1 MATTAEP
8 TERAPRN
15 HLTGWLAEPLVL
27 FPAIAVVVI
36 GLIWL
41 ATWEVTR
48 SKRADAMQAAAGSTR
63 EILDIYRAQVMRAMR
78 EIDQAFNTVTYW
90 RASNAAGKLTD
101 LENGDLLPP
110 PLIFVVSL
118 VDKQGHETDTTRSAP
133 GAEELAGTQCFEQ
146 TKTLDTVYI
155 QAPVR
160 GPTGERLLHFCK
172 RLTDTS
178 GQFAGEVVISMQASY
193 FVSGYEGTKLGNHGM
208 LALLSAD
215 GTKLVGRSGED
226 VESGGRWDYKPY
238 LVTSDTLDRD
248 VKVWSSTPDRVPRW
262 AAAAQVYG
270 FPVVALAAL
279 AVDEQMSGIQPQLAR
294 YLWAAMAETL
304 ATALLCAYLG
314 HQSWLLARTRRRETE
329 QRLAHAERVEHLAY
343 HDALTGLP
351 NRSMF
356 SRELNRHILEAQRY
370 QRQLAV
376 AFIDLDRFKQINDT
390 LGHEAG
396 DQLLKTVAKR
406 LLTSVRDSDT
416 VARLG
421 GDEFVIMLPQIT
433 QANDAAVVAQK
444 VLASIA
450 VPFTLIGQEFR
461 VTASIGIGV
470 FPQHGI
476 DEETLKKNADIAMY
490 QAKAEGKN
498 NYRFYSESLNANSLE
513 RLALESSLR
522 HALERNEFRLCYQ
535 AKREISS
542 GRIVGTEALLRWESP
557 DLGTVAPMQFI
568 PVAEESGLIIPIGKW
583 ILRTACAQNV
593 AWQRAG
599 APPLNVAINL
609 SPRQFADEGLLRDV
623 QGILQETGLEAH
635 YLEFE
640 ISESILIQNVEAT
653 LKVLTALKSL
663 GVRIAIDDFGTGY
676 TSLTTLQRFPLDT
689 IKIDQKV
696 VQGIA
701 ADDKNA
707 GLTDAVIAM
716 GKNLSLTV
724 VAQGVETSE
733 QAEFLRQHACDEL
746 QGFYFNR
753 PMAPEVFGKL
763 LLASVNELT
772 YTGKRLGLAP
782 DEPAA

>member
-1 MATTAEP
+1 MASTAEP
-8 TERAPRN
+8 TERMSRS
-15 HLTGWLAEPLVL
+15 HITGWLAEPLVL
-27 FPAIAVVVI
+27 FPAIALVVI

-48 SKRADAMQAAAGSTR
+48 SKRVDAMHAAAGSTK
-63 EILDIYRAQVMRAMR
+63 EILDTYRAQVMRAMR
-78 EIDQAFNTVTYW
+78 EVDQAFNTVTYW
-90 RASNAAGKLTD
+90 HQSNPTGKLAD
-101 LENGDLLPP
+101 LESGDLLPP

-118 VDKQGHETDTTRSAP
+118 VDRQGHEIDTTRSTT
-133 GAEELAGTQCFEQ
+133 GAEDLGGTPCFEQ
-146 TKTLDTVYI
+146 AKTANNAYT
-155 QAPVR
+155 QALTP
-160 GPTGERLLHFCK
+160 GPTGERLLHFCW
-172 RLTDTS
+172 RLTDSAGAFT
-178 GQFAGEVVISMQASY
+178 GEVIISMQAFY
-193 FVSGYEGTKLGNHGM
+193 FVSGYEGTKLGDHGM
-208 LALLSAD
+208 LALLAAD
-215 GTKLVGRSGED
+215 GTELVRRSGDD
-226 VESGGRWDYKPY
+226 VESGGRLDYKPY
-238 LVTSDTLDRD
+238 LVTADTPDQD
-248 VKVWSSTPDRVPRW
+248 VKIWTNPPDHVPRW

-279 AVDEQMSGIQPQLAR
+279 SVDEQMVGIQPQLAR
-294 YLWAAMAETL
+294 YLWVAIAATVA
-304 ATALLCAYLG
+304 AALLCVYLG
-314 HQSWLLARTRRRETE
+314 HQSWLLTRTRRREAE

-356 SRELNRHILEAQRY
+356 SRELNRHIAEAQRY

-406 LLTSVRDSDT
+406 LLASVRDSDT

-461 VTASIGIGV
+461 ITASIGIGV
-470 FPQHGI
+470 FPQHGL

-498 NYRFYSESLNANSLE
+498 NYRFYSENLNANSLE

-535 AKREISS
+535 AKRDISS

-623 QGILQETGLEAH
+623 AGILKETGLEAQ

-653 LKVLTALKSL
+653 LKVLTALKGL

-696 VQGIA
+696 VQGIS

-733 QAEFLRQHACDEL
+733 QAEFLREHACDEL

-753 PMAPEVFGKL
+753 PMAPEVFTKL
-763 LLASVNELT
+763 LLASVGELT
-772 YTGKRLGLAP
+772 YTGKRLGLGS
-782 DEPAA
+782 DEF